1 MALSRWRLLLLQ
13 SVGSWACRLLVVAHR
28 LWSTGTTVV
37 VHKLSCSAAYGNP
50 PDQGSNQCL
59 LHWQANSLP
68 RSHQGNP
75 TFFLIHFKVSCR
87 HQYTSPLKASLCIS
101 SVRVQCF
108 FMVPLV
114 EIRFM
119 YRVKGTDLKCAMLC
133 VQKCLQL

>member
-1 MALSRWRLLLLQ
+1 MQ
-13 SVGSWACRLLVVAHR
+13 SVGSWACRLLVVAHG
-28 LWSTGTTVV
+28 LWSTGAIVV
-37 VHKLSCSAAYGNP
+37 VHKLSRSAAYGNL
-50 PDQGSNQCL
+50 PDQGSNQCF

-101 SVRVQCF
+101 SIRLQCL
-108 FMVPLV
+108 FMVPFV

-119 YRVKGTDLKCAMLC
+119 YRVKGTDLKCTMLC